1 MPRTYFGPHGEN
13 NSTYA
18 HGGNANLGRWPLGHI
33 LVLPDYREYRFALN
47 DGTAEVAGNLYQS
60 VAPVANHTD
69 VTADVVRAIAAKVIS
84 ATLGATA
91 AAVDIYAEGIV
102 HTSND
107 TGESYAYRIKRA
119 MTAGAAHASAATSSV
134 LTVNLETGETVQVAL
149 DTTSEVTF
157 TRNRF
162 HQVLITAAPPTAG
175 LAGVSPGVAAA
186 DRFYWSQ
193 VKGYAAVLA
202 SGTLLAG
209 LPVQAGISTAGSVES
224 AKRRAR
230 TGGTTIG
237 GMVPTTYV
245 MAALLD
251 QDGVTTLFWV
261 PVTVSTS
268 AGITATYDISGP
280 IAINA
285 PVVGMCV
292 KANSTTQ
299 YALVDLN
306 ILGSG

>member
-1 MPRTYFGPHGEN
+1 MPRIYYGPTGEN

-18 HGGNANLGRWPLGHI
+18 NAGNANLGRWELGSYLI
-33 LVLPDYREYRFALN
+33 LPDQRKYAFALN

-60 VAPVANHTD
+60 VAPVAGHTNRP
-69 VTADVVRAIAAKVIS
+69 ADVVRAIAATIIS
-84 ATLGATA
+84 GTLTTTA
-91 AAVDIYAEGIV
+91 AADDIYAEGIV
-102 HTSND
+102 HINND
-107 TGESYAYRIKRA
+107 TGQGYSYRIRRA
-119 MTAGAAHASAATSSV
+119 NTVEAANADAVASGV
-134 LTVNLETGETVQVAL
+134 LTVNLQAGETVQVAI
-149 DTTSEVTF
+149 DTTTELTF

-162 HQVLITAAPPTAG
+162 HQVLITAAPPTGG

-193 VKGYAAVLA
+193 IQGYAAVLA
-202 SGTLLAG
+202 DVTLRAG
-209 LPVQAGISTAGSVES
+209 LPVQASITVAGSVES

-251 QDGVTTLFWV
+251 EGGTTTAFWV

-280 IAINA
+280 IAVNA
-285 PVVGMCV
+285 PVVGQCI
-292 KANSTTQ
+292 KANADTD
-299 YALVDLN
+299 YALVDLA
-306 ILGSG
+306 LQGT

>member
-18 HGGNANLGRWPLGHI
+18 FQTHANLGRWPLGHI
-33 LVLPDYREYRFALN
+33 LELPDHRQYRFVLN
-47 DGTAEVAGNLYQS
+47 DGTVEVAGNLYQS
-60 VAPVANHTD
+60 VAPVTGHINI
-69 VTADVVRAIAAKVIS
+69 TADVVRAIGATAVS
-84 ATLGATA
+84 ATLNGTAPGA
-91 AAVDIYAEGIV
+91 DIYSEGIV
-102 HTSND
+102 HTNND

-119 MTAGAAHASAATSSV
+119 MTAGAAHASAGSAAV
-134 LTVNLETGETVQVAL
+134 LTVNLEAGETVQVAL
-149 DTTSEVTF
+149 DTTSEVTL

-209 LPVQAGISTAGSVES
+209 LPVMAGITTAGSVES
-224 AKRRAR
+224 TKRRLQAGGSTALVVT
-230 TGGTTIG
+230 TGLAYAYLVDAGGATTGMAILTTTALTTIG
-237 GMVPTTYV
+237 V
-245 MAALLD
+245 D
-251 QDGVTTLFWV
+251 VTG
-261 PVTVSTS
+261 
-268 AGITATYDISGP
+268 GIAY
-280 IAINA
+280 NA
-285 PVVGMCV
+285 PNVGMCV

-299 YALVDLN
+299 YALIDLD
-306 ILGSG
+306 IQGW

>member
-1 MPRTYFGPHGEN
+1 MPGTYFGPHGEN
-13 NSTYA
+13 YSTYA
-18 HGGNANLGRWPLGHI
+18 YERHANLGPKRLGTI

-60 VAPVANHTD
+60 VAPVTNHTD

-91 AAVDIYAEGIV
+91 AAVDIYTEGIV
-102 HTSND
+102 HSSND
-107 TGESYAYRIKRA
+107 TGEAYAYRIKRA
-119 MTAGAAHASAATSSV
+119 MTAGAAHASAATSSI
-134 LTVNLETGETVQVAL
+134 LTVNLEASETVQVAL

-209 LPVQAGISTAGSVES
+209 KPVQAGITTAGSVES
-224 AKRRAR
+224 FKRRVR
-230 TGGTTIG
+230 TGGTTVIFLSNTAIWG
-237 GMVPTTYV
+237 AP
-245 MAALLD
+245 LSD
-251 QDGVTTLFWV
+251 QDGNDVGV
-261 PVTVSTS
+261 YAIASVAS
-268 AGITATYDISGP
+268 AAAAATYDITAG
-280 IAINA
+280 IAYNA
-285 PVVGMCV
+285 PQVGMCV
-292 KANSTTQ
+292 KANSTAQ
-299 YALVDLN
+299 YALIDLD